1 MFNKL
6 LIANR
11 GEIACRIARS
21 ARQLGVSPIAV
32 YSDADRN
39 ARHVDECDR
48 AFYIGEAAAA
58 QSYLCIDKI
67 LDAAQTAGV
76 DAIHPGYGFLAE
88 NAQFADLC
96 MARGFVFI
104 GPSSAAIRAMGDKDA
119 AKIKMRDA
127 GVAVVPG
134 IEGEQDSRAL
144 LLAAERIGF
153 PLMIKAVCGGGGK
166 GMRIVHAIDK
176 FAAALAAVKRES
188 RAAFADERVLLEKY
202 LPGARHVEVQVFAD
216 RHGNAMHLFE
226 RDCSTQRR
234 HQKIIEE
241 APAPGVDNALREQL
255 GAAAIA
261 AARAIDYVGAG
272 TVEFLLARDMQFYFL
287 EMNTRLQVE
296 HPVTEMISGVDLVQ
310 WQLQIAANA
319 PLPRAQLT
327 NLRIDGHAIQAR
339 IYAENP
345 ARDFLPA
352 TGRVSLYR
360 PSPLPKVNV
369 TNSTH
374 STNAQVRIDSGIR
387 TGDEIGAHYDPLLVK
402 LIAHGA
408 TRDIA
413 RRRLRDALRA
423 FDIAGVSTNLDF
435 LTALLE
441 LPDFIEARIDT
452 DIIARNRERLTG
464 RRASSLHIASA
475 ALFELGLIEHCAPSD
490 SAVSA
495 CQNDSPW
502 TPPAPWRLN
511 LPADSHCMFIE
522 GAIEDDDELRF
533 TVRSIRGLQYGL
545 FDGDWIPIALR
556 QIDDVHY
563 RFTCGAQIHNATI
576 ARVGRGIYLNLD
588 GIRALLTPPKVV
600 DEDDATTPSNVGLR
614 APMPGR
620 VIEVAVHANQT
631 VAGGDALMTIEAM
644 KMQHTICA
652 PHDGIVAQLFFA
664 AGDQVREGE
673 ALLELCVIDEVR
685 GDVRGSASAGDN
697 VNDNAS
703 DNVTD
708 NVTGNV
714 ASDSDSD
721 SNSDSAS
728 DSANTNASDNATNTT
743 TNRKN

>member
-48 AFYIGEAAAA
+48 AVYIGEAAAVR
-58 QSYLCIDKI
+58 SYLCADKI
-67 LDAAQTAGV
+67 LDAAQLAGV

-144 LLAAERIGF
+144 LLAAERVGF

-216 RHGNAMHLFE
+216 QHGNAMHLFE

-360 PSPLPKVNV
+360 PPLLPKVNV
-369 TNSTH
+369 TH

-387 TGDEIGAHYDPLLVK
+387 TGDEISAHYDPLLVK

-435 LTALLE
+435 LTALLD

-464 RRASSLHIASA
+464 RRASSLHIATA
-475 ALFELGLIEHCAPSD
+475 ALFELGLIEHCVRSD
-490 SAVSA
+490 ATASA

-511 LPADSHCMFIE
+511 LPADLHCMFIE

-545 FDGDWIPIALR
+545 FDGNWIPIALR
-556 QIDDVHY
+556 QLDDVHY

-600 DEDDATTPSNVGLR
+600 DEYDATTPSNVGLR

-620 VIEVAVHANQT
+620 VIEVAVHVNQT

-652 PHDGIVAQLFFA
+652 PHDGIVARLFFA

-673 ALLELCVIDEVR
+673 ALLELCEIDEVR
-685 GDVRGSASAGDN
+685 GDVRGSASAGD
-697 VNDNAS
+697 DAS
-703 DNVTD
+703 DD
-708 NVTGNV
+708 
-714 ASDSDSD
+714 ASD
-721 SNSDSAS
+721 SNSNS
-728 DSANTNASDNATNTT
+728 DSANTNANDNAINTT